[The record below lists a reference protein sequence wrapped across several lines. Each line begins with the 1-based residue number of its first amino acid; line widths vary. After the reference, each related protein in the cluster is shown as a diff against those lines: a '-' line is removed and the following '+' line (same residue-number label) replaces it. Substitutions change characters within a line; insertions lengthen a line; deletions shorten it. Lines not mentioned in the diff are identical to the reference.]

1 MDIQTLES
9 LTHFD
14 HSQKVAKISR
24 LLAQYAGFPENEV
37 HIIEQAALL
46 HDIGKNSIPKEILQK
61 PGKLTVEEYAI
72 VKKHTTL
79 GHRQIENAAQNLIA
93 AEIVAE
99 THHERPDGKGYFGLT
114 DKEIHPYSR
123 IVAVADVFDA
133 LYSKRAYKQAW
144 NVNDVCSYMEKN
156 AGTQFDSTY
165 IKLLLKQINSILA
178 LYSL

>member
-14 HSQKVAKISR
+14 HSQKVALINK

-46 HDIGKNSIPKEILQK
+46 HDIGKSSIPKEILQK

-79 GHRQIENAAQNLIA
+79 GHRQIEDVAKILVA

-99 THHERPDGKGYFGLT
+99 THHERPDGKGYLGLSGN
-114 DKEIHPYSR
+114 EIHPYSR
-123 IVAVADVFDA
+123 IVAIADVFDA
-133 LYSKRAYKQAW
+133 LYSKRVYKAAW
-144 NVNDVCSYMEKN
+144 NAKQSEYM
-156 AGTQFDSTY
+156 QY
-165 IKLLLKQINSILA
+165 LKA
-178 LYSL
+178 LYGEDVLSDDSPETRTKEINVPIG